1 MRKEYKKN
9 VPIILIGFFMCLA
22 VYSIITKAVQSGQP
36 LKLDQAFLPFISSV
50 AGTWM
55 YDFFY
60 KLTEMG
66 STIILGVC
74 ALILVLWLWISKKD
88 YLAMAV
94 VSIGVAG
101 SDQLNRFVKG
111 IIERDRPSINAA
123 IDAVGYS
130 FPSGHAMVSITCYG
144 LAVYFIGKH
153 IKSTFL
159 KRLFRLVLYLLV
171 LLIGL
176 SRIVLKAHYPTDVL
190 AGYSLGGAIVI
201 ACVLFYSWFTNKGR
215 GYSKRV

>member
-1 MRKEYKKN
+1 MRKVYVKN
-9 VPIILIGFFMCLA
+9 GPIILIVFLMCLA
-22 VYSIITKAVQSGQP
+22 IYSITSKAVQSGQT

-50 AGTWM
+50 ADTWM
-55 YDFFY
+55 YSFFY

-66 STIILGVC
+66 STLILGICSLMV
-74 ALILVLWLWISKKD
+74 VLWLWIKQKD
-88 YLAMAV
+88 YLAITIVA
-94 VSIGVAG
+94 IGVSG
-101 SDQLNRFVKG
+101 SDQLNRFIKG

-123 IDAVGYS
+123 IDAIGYS

-144 LAVYFIGKH
+144 LAIYFIGKH
-153 IKSTFL
+153 VKSTVW
-159 KRLFRLVLYLLV
+159 KNSFRIGISLLV

-201 ACVLFYSWFTNKGR
+201 VGILVDLWYRNRSR
-215 GYSKRV
+215 

>member
-1 MRKEYKKN
+1 MRKVYEKN

-22 VYSIITKAVQSGQP
+22 IYFIISKAVQSGQP

-50 AGTWM
+50 SGTWM
-55 YDFFY
+55 YAFFY

-74 ALILVLWLWISKKD
+74 ALIVVVWLWIKKKD

-144 LAVYFIGKH
+144 LAVYFIGKQ
-153 IKSTFL
+153 IKSTIL
-159 KRLFRLVLYLLV
+159 KNSFRIVLCLLV

-201 ACVLFYSWFTNKGR
+201 ACVLFYQWFANKGR
-215 GYSKRV
+215 EYSKRV

>member
-1 MRKEYKKN
+1 MRKVYVKN
-9 VPIILIGFFMCLA
+9 LPVILIGFFMCLA
-22 VYSIITKAVQSGQP
+22 VYFIITKAVLSGQS
-36 LKLDQAFLPFISSV
+36 LKLDQAFLPFISRI
-50 AGTWM
+50 AGTWL

-60 KLTEMG
+60 KLTELG

-74 ALILVLWLWISKKD
+74 TLIVVVWLWIKKKD

-94 VSIGVAG
+94 VSIGVCG

-111 IIERDRPSINAA
+111 IIERERPSINAA

-130 FPSGHAMVSITCYG
+130 FPSGHAMVSITFYG
-144 LAVYFIGKH
+144 LAAYFIGKN
-153 IKSTFL
+153 IKSSFL
-159 KRLFRLVLYLLV
+159 KNMLRIVFGLLV

-190 AGYSLGGAIVI
+190 AGFSLGGAIVI

-215 GYSKRV
+215 ERV

>member
-1 MRKEYKKN
+1 MEKVYVKN
-9 VPIILIGFFMCLA
+9 VPIVLIGLFTCLA
-22 VYSIITKAVQSGQP
+22 VYYVITKAVLSGQL

-50 AGTWM
+50 SGTWM
-55 YDFFY
+55 YAFFY
-60 KLTEMG
+60 KLTELG
-66 STIILGVC
+66 STTILGIG
-74 ALILVLWLWISKKD
+74 ALIVVVWLWIKKKD

-101 SDQLNRFVKG
+101 SDQLNRFIKG
-111 IIERDRPSINAA
+111 IVERDRPSINAA

-144 LAVYFIGKH
+144 LAAYFIGKN
-153 IKSTFL
+153 IKSSFL
-159 KRLFRLVLYLLV
+159 KNTFKIVLGGLI

-190 AGYSLGGAIVI
+190 AGFALGGCIVI
-201 ACVLFYSWFTNKGR
+201 ICVLFYTWFMKKGHPDQ
-215 GYSKRV
+215 

>member
-1 MRKEYKKN
+1 MRKVDEKN
-9 VPIILIGFFMCLA
+9 VPILLIVFFMCLA
-22 VYSIITKAVQSGQP
+22 IYFIVSTAVQSGQP
-36 LKLDQAFLPFISSV
+36 LKLDQAFLPFISSIS
-50 AGTWM
+50 GTWM
-55 YDFFY
+55 YGFFY

-66 STIILGVC
+66 STILLGVC
-74 ALILVLWLWISKKD
+74 ALIVVVWLWIKKKD

-153 IKSTFL
+153 IKSTIW
-159 KRLFRLVLYLLV
+159 KNSFRIVLCLLV

-201 ACVLFYSWFTNKGR
+201 VCALFYTWFTNKGR
-215 GYSKRV
+215 EYSKRV